1 MKRTMLIVFW
11 LALATM
17 LLAGSY
23 SPDDPRSSA
32 QQVVVKSDVAVG
44 QNWLRQ
50 DNSSGASDNQNQN
63 IDNVSFNATSEGI
76 YLSLGSGTYNVKLF
90 ALTGQ
95 LLWSGDLVQG
105 KFFIPARKGIYFLRI
120 NGKSFKVVCK

>member
-1 MKRTMLIVFW
+1 MKRTMLMVFW

-17 LLAGSY
+17 LFAGSY

-32 QQVVVKSDVAVG
+32 QQGVVKSDAASG
-44 QNWLRQ
+44 QNWLKQ
-50 DNSSGASDNQNQN
+50 DNSSSPSNQSQN
-63 IDNVSFNATSEGI
+63 LDNVNFSATSEGI
-76 YLSLGSGTYNVKLF
+76 YLSLGSGMYNVKLF

>member
-1 MKRTMLIVFW
+1 MKRAMLTVFW

-17 LLAGSY
+17 LFAGSY
-23 SPDDPRSSA
+23 SLDDPRSSA
-32 QQVVVKSDVAVG
+32 QQGVGKIDAAG
-44 QNWLRQ
+44 QNWLKQ
-50 DNSSGASDNQNQN
+50 DNSFSTSNQSQN
-63 IDNVSFNATSEGI
+63 LDNVNFSATSEGI

>member
-1 MKRTMLIVFW
+1 MKRVMLTVFW
-11 LALATM
+11 LVLATM
-17 LLAGSY
+17 LFAGSY
-23 SPDDPRSSA
+23 SPDDPHSSA
-32 QQVVVKSDVAVG
+32 QQGVGKIDATG
-44 QNWLRQ
+44 QNWLKQ
-50 DNSSGASDNQNQN
+50 DNSSSNQSQN
-63 IDNVSFNATSEGI
+63 LDNVNFSATSEGI

-105 KFFIPARKGIYFLRI
+105 KFFIPTRKGIYFLRI